1 MTTAAIRKAVLAKFC
16 APEWA
21 TFLEVHNGTGST
33 QRRSADA
40 IAMNL
45 FPSRGL
51 RLHGFEFKVS
61 RGDWLRELKDPTK
74 SDPIQRYCDHWW
86 IVALPDIVR
95 PDELPPT
102 WGLYVLKGSG
112 LHAIAKA
119 PPLERRPIDP
129 PFLAALLRR
138 AHEFAGRNLDEE
150 VRKRT
155 AVAEARVEE
164 RVKREVETRTSKHEV
179 LRQAVAEFEAASG
192 IKIADGLWYSGSQ
205 EIGAAVKLVRQAGVM
220 DTYSGAERLAKVA
233 REVAD
238 RIETVMAAFRVAVSP
253 DAEAAE

>member
-1 MTTAAIRKAVLAKFC
+1 MTTPAIRKAVLAKFC

-51 RLHGFEFKVS
+51 RLHGFEFKAS
-61 RGDWLRELKDPTK
+61 RSDWMRELKDPAK
-74 SDPIQRYCDHWW
+74 SVPIQRYCDHWW

-95 PDELPPT
+95 ADELPPN

-112 LHAIAKA
+112 LHAIVKA
-119 PPLERRPIDP
+119 PQLERDPIDP

-138 AHEFAGRNLDEE
+138 AHEFAGRELNEE
-150 VRKRT
+150 MKKHT
-155 AVAEARVEE
+155 AEAEARMEARLEE
-164 RVKREVETRTSKHEV
+164 RVQWRTRELKQYKEA
-179 LRQAVAEFEAASG
+179 LDAFEAAAGDLGRRQSRRRRP
-192 IKIADGLWYSGSQ
+192 DD
-205 EIGAAVKLVRQAGVM
+205 RQAGHHRQLSHRPVHRRQRPPLRR
-220 DTYSGAERLAKVA
+220 SRG
-233 REVAD
+233 D
-238 RIETVMAAFRVAVSP
+238 RAGRGGRPAGG
-253 DAEAAE
+253 

>member
-1 MTTAAIRKAVLAKFC
+1 MTTPAIRKAVLAKFC

-51 RLHGFEFKVS
+51 RLHGFEFKAS
-61 RGDWLRELKDPTK
+61 RSDWMRELKDPAK
-74 SDPIQRYCDHWW
+74 SVPIQRYCDHWW

-95 PDELPPT
+95 ADELPPN

-112 LHAIAKA
+112 LHAIVKA
-119 PPLERRPIDP
+119 PQLERDPIDP

-138 AHEFAGRNLDEE
+138 AHEFAGRELNEE
-150 VRKRT
+150 MKKHT
-155 AVAEARVEE
+155 AEAEARMEARLEE
-164 RVKREVETRTSKHEV
+164 RVQWRTRELKQYKEA
-179 LRQAVAEFEAASG
+179 LDAFEAAAGFKLETWDAANLGAAARMIGKLG
-192 IKIADGLWYSGSQ
+192 ITGSYLTAQSIADSARRFADRVETALA
-205 EIGAAVKLVRQAGVM
+205 EAGVRPE
-220 DTYSGAERLAKVA
+220 DDL
-233 REVAD
+233 
-238 RIETVMAAFRVAVSP
+238 
-253 DAEAAE
+253 EAAA